1 MGWAGLGK
9 GYPCDPFK
17 DIAQSIVRVNEIF
30 VNVHLVHG
38 FIDFYLFHFFNKEVL
53 IWKFLCPHNLY

>member
-38 FIDFYLFHFFNKEVL
+38 FIDFYLFHFFNK
-53 IWKFLCPHNLY
+53 